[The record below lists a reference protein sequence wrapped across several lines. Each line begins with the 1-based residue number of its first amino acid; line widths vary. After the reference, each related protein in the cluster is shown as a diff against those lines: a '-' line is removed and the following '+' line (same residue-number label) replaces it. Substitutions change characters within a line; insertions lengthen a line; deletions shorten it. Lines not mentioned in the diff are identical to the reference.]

1 MLDSLPKIFYS
12 NKKLHTTTYLERF
25 SSPFSVH
32 LPCMIKQFGRNK
44 SFQAFFSYNQDIA
57 LLLEN
62 ILSLFATFKDIL
74 HDIPHIVL
82 RQFYMASLVD
92 EVRSTSSI
100 EGIHSTRRE
109 LHDVLEGNT
118 KKHFSSIVK
127 KYDLLISGNP
137 PLFMSCEDVRAF
149 YDEFAHDDAKHENP
163 RNKLDGIL
171 FRKEAV
177 DILSPSGKIIHRGIE
192 PEDNII
198 KTMSDALNFL
208 NSDDY
213 PALIRIAA
221 FHYLFAYI
229 HPFYDGNGRTARFIS
244 SSYIARRLHPL
255 IALRL
260 AITIKHSVKR
270 YYSLLRDTDA
280 EINCGDL
287 TPFICGFLE
296 FIAETILDVNRKL
309 SRKAEQLERFRA
321 RMPKNI
327 HDYGVMEWLL
337 QASTF
342 YGSGLAMEEIIKLT
356 GKSRNTIKKLFLSL
370 PVRTKTSNNSKK
382 KFYKI
387 DWAAFRPIDT
397 ISSITP

>member
-12 NKKLHTTTYLERF
+12 NQKIHETIYLERF

-32 LPCMIKQFGRNK
+32 LPFMIKQLGRNK

-62 ILSLFATFKDIL
+62 ILSLFASFTDIL
-74 HDIPHIVL
+74 HNIPTIIL

-92 EVRSTSSI
+92 EVRSTTSI

-109 LHDVLEGNT
+109 LHDVLEGNS
-118 KKHFSSIVK
+118 KNHFSSIVK

-137 PLFMSCEDVRAF
+137 PLFTSCEEVRAF

-163 RNKLDGIL
+163 RNRLDGVL

-177 DILSPSGKIIHRGIE
+177 DILSPSGKIIHRGLE
-192 PEDNII
+192 PEEYII
-198 KTMSDALNFL
+198 KAMSDALDFL
-208 NSDDY
+208 NDNSL

-260 AITIKHSVKR
+260 AITIKRRIKL

-287 TPFICGFLE
+287 TPFVCGFLQ
-296 FIAETILDVNRKL
+296 FIADTILDINRIL
-309 SRKAEQLERFRA
+309 SRKNVQLERFIA
-321 RMPKNI
+321 WMPKI
-327 HDYGVMEWLL
+327 PHDYGIMDYLL

-342 YGSGLAMEEIIKLT
+342 YGSGLAMEEIMRLT
-356 GKSRNTIKKLFLSL
+356 GKSRNTIKKLLLSL
-370 PVRTKTSNNSKK
+370 PVRSRTGIKSRK

-387 DWAAFRPIDT
+387 HWSAWRRTDT
-397 ISSITP
+397 ISDIS

>member
-1 MLDSLPKIFYS
+1 M
-12 NKKLHTTTYLERF
+12 
-25 SSPFSVH
+25 
-32 LPCMIKQFGRNK
+32 
-44 SFQAFFSYNQDIA
+44 
-57 LLLEN
+57 
-62 ILSLFATFKDIL
+62 
-74 HDIPHIVL
+74 
-82 RQFYMASLVD
+82 
-92 EVRSTSSI
+92 
-100 EGIHSTRRE
+100 
-109 LHDVLEGNT
+109 
-118 KKHFSSIVK
+118 K

-149 YDEFAHDDAKHENP
+149 YDEFAHDNAKHENP

-260 AITIKHSVKR
+260 AITIKRRVKR

-296 FIAETILDVNRKL
+296 FIADTINDINRNL
-309 SRKAEQLERFRA
+309 SRKAEQLERFRD
-321 RMPKNI
+321 RMPKNF
-327 HDYGVMEWLL
+327 HDYGVMDWLL

-342 YGSGLAMEEIIKLT
+342 YGSGLAMYDIMSLT
-356 GKSRNTIKKLFLSL
+356 GKSRNTVKAKFPAL
-370 PVRTKTSNNSKK
+370 PVRCITANTSRKN
-382 KFYKI
+382 FYKI
-387 DWAAFRPIDT
+387 DWT
-397 ISSITP
+397 KLKTLL